1 MEPLLK
7 VENIKKRMVNQALPI
22 QRWKIYLLTFMKGSL

>member
-7 VENIKKRMVNQALPI
+7 VENIKKHMVNQVLPT
-22 QRWKIYLLTFMKGSL
+22 QRWKIYLLTFMKVSL

>member
-7 VENIKKRMVNQALPI
+7 VENIKKHMVNQALPI
-22 QRWKIYLLTFMKGSL
+22 RRWKIYLLTFMQGSL